1 MKRILLT
8 AAITAAVLTV
18 AIGIYGGSLI
28 RSAQTNTVNAVQS
41 IAGALSNEY
50 PDAVPL
56 IAGAAGGEYSEVGAE
71 IMARY
76 GYRQDQ
82 ELYGSYSSAMSGYFI
97 LIAALAAVPLCGSA
111 AMYILSAEQTKKRD
125 KRIIYYLEHCLDS
138 SANADELSGDRLSA
152 PLTAVAE
159 RLRLSAERRSA
170 ERENIKSLV
179 SDISHQLKTPVS
191 ALRVCLDM
199 CGESQTENERSEFIS
214 RAQTQADKLE
224 KLCAA
229 LVSISRLEAGMIELK
244 PEQTDAGDIIISA
257 VNAIYPKAAEKSIEI
272 SFDASENAKINV
284 DPHWTAEAI
293 ANILDNAVKYSPR
306 GSGIRIRMQ
315 RLYSFVRIEIEDSG
329 CGIPQN
335 ERNSIFKRFYRG
347 ASDTVK
353 NAEGTGIGLYLTRR
367 ITEDQGGTVT
377 VRTASGGGS
386 IFTVQLPL

>member
-8 AAITAAVLTV
+8 AAVLAAVLIA

-28 RSAQTNTVNAVQS
+28 RSAQTDTVNAVQS
-41 IAGALSNEY
+41 IAGALADEY

-56 IAGAAGGEYSEVGAE
+56 IAESASGKYSESGKE

-76 GYRQDQ
+76 GYRRDQ
-82 ELYGSYSSAMSGYFI
+82 ELYGSYSSAMNGYYI
-97 LIAALAAVPLCGSA
+97 IIAALAAVPLCGFLT
-111 AMYILSAEQTKKRD
+111 MYILSAQQLKKRD
-125 KRIIYYLEHCLDS
+125 ERIIYYLEHCLDS
-138 SANADELSGDRLSA
+138 SVNTEELLGDRLSA
-152 PLTAVAE
+152 PLCAVSERLLLNAE
-159 RLRLSAERRSA
+159 RQSA

-179 SDISHQLKTPVS
+179 TDISHQLKTPVS

-224 KLCAA
+224 RLCAA
-229 LVSISRLEAGMIELK
+229 LVSISRLEAGMIELN

-257 VNAIYPKAAEKSIEI
+257 VNAVYPKAAEKSIEI
-272 SFDASENAKINV
+272 SFEASESAKINV

-329 CGIPQN
+329 CGIPQS

-353 NAEGTGIGLYLTRR
+353 NADGTGIGLYLTRR